1 MCSLSK
7 GEIEMKLEK
16 REFGEPKSMSKDRPV
31 QSLKIPSDMEEQ
43 VRRRAYELYEERGR
57 VEGFEVEDWLQAEAE
72 FLGARRSGRAA

>member
-1 MCSLSK
+1 
-7 GEIEMKLEK
+7 
-16 REFGEPKSMSKDRPV
+16 MSKDRPV
-31 QSLKIPSDMEEQ
+31 QSLKFPSDMEEQ